1 MGNILAIIGL
11 IILFGIIIVNQIMM
25 HREKKK
31 CRT

>member
-11 IILFGIIIVNQIMM
+11 IILFGTIIVNQIMM

-31 CRT
+31 